1 MPRTQKR
8 IKTET
13 SPSSYY
19 QFPYVRFHG
28 QSYPLIPISLRYK
41 NKGVN
46 TFALLDSGASM
57 SVFRP
62 EIAKALRLPKRAAG
76 EARLATGTGGVD
88 IGYTK
93 LEVKVGKTKFMAKIG
108 FSKNYV
114 ASFNILGRE
123 GFFHRFSICFNE
135 LMRTVV
141 MVPLRGNK

>member
-1 MPRTQKR
+1 MKKQAQEK
-8 IKTET
+8 
-13 SPSSYY
+13 SNADFY

-28 QSYPLIPISLRYK
+28 QAYPLIPITLRYK

-62 EIAKALRLPKRAAG
+62 EIAKALKLPVKSNSN
-76 EARLATGTGGVD
+76 ARLTTGTGGVD
-88 IGYTK
+88 IGLTK
-93 LEVKVGKTKFMAKIG
+93 LGVQVGKTKFNARIG

-141 MVPLRGNK
+141 MVPLTNRKS